1 MGGGITRM
9 KNFIAICKKELSSY
23 FYSPIAYVVI
33 TIFLILSG
41 YFFQG
46 ILGSYIQISFA
57 AMRDPYIAQ
66 FLNFTEGIFRPLFG
80 NTSIVMLLMMPLLTM
95 RLLAEEKKNGT
106 FELLLTYPIRDIETV
121 LAKFAACL
129 LVFAIMLGLTL
140 VYPLFLKSLE
150 WKFLWGEFAQT
161 VNLEMGPLFAS
172 YLGLLLM
179 GGAFIAFGLLASS
192 LTSNQ
197 IVAAVI
203 SFGALLLF
211 WVIGFSAQTAGPVLG
226 NILKHLSLLDHFD
239 TFSKGVIDSR
249 DIIYYSN
256 FTVFCLFLTLRSL
269 ESNKWRG

>member
-1 MGGGITRM
+1 MR
-9 KNFIAICKKELSSY
+9 NFIAICKKEFISY
-23 FYSPIAYVVI
+23 FCSPIAYVVI
-33 TIFLILSG
+33 TMFLIISG

-161 VNLEMGPLFAS
+161 VNLEMGPLLSS

-249 DIIYYSN
+249 DVIYYLN